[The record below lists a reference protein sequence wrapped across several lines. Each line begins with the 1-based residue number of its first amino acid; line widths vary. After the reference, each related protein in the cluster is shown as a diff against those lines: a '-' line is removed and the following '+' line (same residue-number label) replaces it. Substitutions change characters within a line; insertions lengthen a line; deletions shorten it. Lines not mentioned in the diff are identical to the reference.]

1 MSKINDMER
10 YVREAR
16 KHLAP
21 SYDLT
26 VEELH
31 ALNDMSKDQYRLI
44 VNAFLVGYEKGCR
57 ATAKGYT
64 VPRKVS

>member
-1 MSKINDMER
+1 MSKINDMEM
-10 YVREAR
+10 YIGEAR
-16 KHLAP
+16 RHLAP

-26 VEELH
+26 AEELH
-31 ALNDMSKDQYRLI
+31 ALNDMSKDKYKLI

>member
-21 SYDLT
+21 GYDL
-26 VEELH
+26 VAKDLYNLD
-31 ALNDMSKDQYRLI
+31 AISKDEFDLI
-44 VNAFLVGYEKGCR
+44 ENAFLFGYENGCR

-64 VPRKVS
+64 KLQETL